1 MFPFFPSLQPST
13 TYNFWFSVNDAY
25 DDDTEVSAMESEH
38 QEWMNRVALIGLDL
52 TPIGKSSSEQ
62 MENMDTEDED
72 ANDES
77 DDTDNSDED
86 DDDMDDMNGR
96 DNLPDPIDEAPGYVV
111 DDEL

>member
-1 MFPFFPSLQPST
+1 MRMV
-13 TYNFWFSVNDAY
+13 SVGTDFRADVFTNTDVPA
-25 DDDTEVSAMESEH
+25 H
-38 QEWMNRVALIGLDL
+38 PL
-52 TPIGKSSSEQ
+52 
-62 MENMDTEDED
+62 